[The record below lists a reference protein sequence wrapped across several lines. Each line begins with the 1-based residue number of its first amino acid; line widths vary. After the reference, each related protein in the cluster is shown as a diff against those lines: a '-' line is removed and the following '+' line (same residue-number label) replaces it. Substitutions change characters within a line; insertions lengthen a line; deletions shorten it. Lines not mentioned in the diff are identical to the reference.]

1 MFKKEFKIKSL
12 FFKKRTFLAG
22 ALHFC
27 WCYHTGPM
35 RKSEEWSHES
45 ERVVEVEWGGAG
57 RGQVALFSL
66 SCPAPP
72 ALVLGPGSGLL
83 KVAPGDHASTAV
95 DMDLLGAPFLSDGS
109 SPFDETRTRGGGGG
123 ARRWGV
129 AGAGSGGRRVRG
141 RSADPRRL
149 TTATWRSPAAV
160 RPPQHLLR
168 ADGGGQAH
176 AGLLELLHRAAHH
189 EALPDVLE
197 EVGRPAVLGAPVL
210 AQVRRGP
217 VAARQRGVVG
227 HGQRDAALGGR
238 VVDDLPEVLW
248 DGHLPLVG
256 L

>member
-95 DMDLLGAPFLSDGS
+95 DMDLLGAPV
-109 SPFDETRTRGGGGG
+109 PV
-123 ARRWGV
+123 RWIV
-129 AGAGSGGRRVRG
+129 T
-141 RSADPRRL
+141 L
-149 TTATWRSPAAV
+149 
-160 RPPQHLLR
+160 
-168 ADGGGQAH
+168 
-176 AGLLELLHRAAHH
+176 
-189 EALPDVLE
+189 
-197 EVGRPAVLGAPVL
+197 
-210 AQVRRGP
+210 
-217 VAARQRGVVG
+217 
-227 HGQRDAALGGR
+227 
-238 VVDDLPEVLW
+238 
-248 DGHLPLVG
+248 
-256 L
+256 